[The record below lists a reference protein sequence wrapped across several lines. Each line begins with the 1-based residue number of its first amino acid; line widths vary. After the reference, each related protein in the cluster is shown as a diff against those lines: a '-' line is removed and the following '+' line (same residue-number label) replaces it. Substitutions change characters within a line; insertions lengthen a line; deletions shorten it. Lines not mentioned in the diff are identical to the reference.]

1 VTYPP
6 PPSRPLPGSEASQ
19 AAVSKRKAE
28 MSKKQAA
35 KKAKAGPRKTLLP
48 RSATSRTKSGPAT
61 NVAKMAWPMSN
72 PGM

>member
-1 VTYPP
+1 VP
-6 PPSRPLPGSEASQ
+6 
-19 AAVSKRKAE
+19 
-28 MSKKQAA
+28 KKQAA

>member
-1 VTYPP
+1 V
-6 PPSRPLPGSEASQ
+6 
-19 AAVSKRKAE
+19 
-28 MSKKQAA
+28 SKKQAA

-48 RSATSRTKSGPAT
+48 RSATSLPKSGPAT